1 MHIIPV
7 AVDDKSFEIM
17 LSGRRVEGTIGYD
30 QEILLGDLNAF
41 KRRSRE
47 PGYVKPGEVV
57 LAESASGWLRLS
69 IRKFKMYLSANRGL
83 GRQRGADELLRQAEE
98 LCEYLRTTKTIFEIM
113 DEV

>member
-30 QEILLGDLNAF
+30 PEILLGDLNAF
-41 KRRSRE
+41 KRKSRE

-57 LAESASGWLRLS
+57 
-69 IRKFKMYLSANRGL
+69 
-83 GRQRGADELLRQAEE
+83 
-98 LCEYLRTTKTIFEIM
+98 
-113 DEV
+113 